1 MIVSEIEVKFSEE
14 VVQKPEL
21 YIDREGK
28 TGRFFHTVDL
38 NTTTNELEMVDKV
51 LLFHFLV
58 FGAYC
63 CSSKKRAYITNCM
76 INYIDYKDSPDNP
89 KDAITGFILA
99 KFFMTRQVKCVYIFF
114 CILFLFP

>member
-1 MIVSEIEVKFSEE
+1 MMISEKQVKFSEE

-21 YIDREGK
+21 FIDREGK

-38 NTTTNELEMVDKV
+38 NDTTKELEMVDKV

-58 FGAYC
+58 FGAYH
-63 CSSKKRAYITNCM
+63 CSSKKNAYITNCM
-76 INYIDYKDSPDNP
+76 INYLDDKDSPDNP
-89 KDAITGFILA
+89 KDTITGFILF
-99 KFFMTRQVKCVYIFF
+99 KIFMTRQVKCVYIFF